1 MQRPPLPTINEERMR
16 LVRLGE
22 IGYGSATISQSC
34 GSITARDQTTSSSV
48 LPDAQSVFRANHSEK
63 GTSASGPPRML
74 RSNYSV
80 DEFADNNAEQM
91 NLQNKFMRTGRQR
104 KKLAARSKGGEF
116 QQKRRKRRVYFCCVT
131 SEIDV
136 EKLHDVFD
144 KRPNKQ
150 WESRMYEDVLHLF
163 HKVDPAVDTHDA
175 YFEGSPD
182 FTEDPLYTARHGVTN
197 QNPLP
202 PQGPKPAPS
211 SSSSSSSAAAA
222 AAAAAVSSLAA
233 SPPLAAS
240 SPLSSAAETASSSSS
255 TTHDVHGT
263 PRDPDAPTAAA
274 GVANDAQD
282 LGSPRGGEGAPV
294 LPPADPQSA
303 AKLWLTGGKEVF
315 IFDFGAIVFWGFHRG
330 EEEELL
336 NEIRFFVV
344 THGGG
349 GLLSHQEFE
358 EGQDDMA
365 FVTSPESAAITIA
378 NDVITLPDD
387 ASAKSRLSVPCP
399 CLCPCL
405 CLYLPFVST
414 RDLPPLFSRCSLFL
428 LSWQVSFAIA
438 QSTVLAIFEARIER
452 KIEDYKYI
460 PETLA
465 ERGKLK
471 LTTKQLG
478 GMIGEVYVI
487 RHDVNLHSEILDT
500 PDFFWKEPAAV
511 EEDYRLTMR
520 YLEMDTRTEIL
531 NKRLDMLREL
541 LGVLQQQHE
550 NGHAMKLEWIVIWLI
565 VVSSVIEAI
574 DIMINLSKK

>member
-1 MQRPPLPTINEERMR
+1 MKSPVIHEERQR
-16 LVRLGE
+16 LRQEV
-22 IGYGSATISQSC
+22 
-34 GSITARDQTTSSSV
+34 
-48 LPDAQSVFRANHSEK
+48 
-63 GTSASGPPRML
+63 SASGTGSASTSTNGSGSGSHDHTEYSRAGYGAVNQPEVRVAPPQPIFRQHSAPISGL
-74 RSNYSV
+74 RSSLRPSLRPNFSV
-80 DEFADNNAEQM
+80 DEFTDNADY
-91 NLQNKFMRTGRQR
+91 LQNKIMRTGRQR

-116 QQKRRKRRVYFCCVT
+116 QQRRKKRRVYFCCVS
-131 SEIDV
+131 SEIDI

-144 KRPNKQ
+144 KRSDNQ

-163 HKVDPAVDTHDA
+163 HNVGNPDPQEST

-182 FTEDPLYTARHGVTN
+182 FNEDPYAPTVEN
-197 QNPLP
+197 QNQPAATTTEGLGGIPLP
-202 PQGPKPAPS
+202 EG
-211 SSSSSSSAAAA
+211 
-222 AAAAAVSSLAA
+222 
-233 SPPLAAS
+233 
-240 SPLSSAAETASSSSS
+240 EGGN
-255 TTHDVHGT
+255 GT
-263 PRDPDAPTAAA
+263 PAAINEPDGSLRPGGTPTVHA
-274 GVANDAQD
+274 V
-282 LGSPRGGEGAPV
+282 
-294 LPPADPQSA
+294 DPQSA
-303 AKLWLTGGKEVF
+303 SRLWLTGGKEVF

-344 THGGG
+344 THGSG

-365 FVTSPESAAITIA
+365 FVTSPDITAVTIA

-387 ASAKSRLSVPCP
+387 ASAKSRLS
-399 CLCPCL
+399 
-405 CLYLPFVST
+405 
-414 RDLPPLFSRCSLFL
+414 
-428 LSWQVSFAIA
+428 VSFAIA

-465 ERGKLK
+465 DRGKLK
-471 LTTKQLG
+471 LSTKQLG

-541 LGVLQQQHE
+541 LQVLQQQHE

-565 VVSSVIEAI
+565 IVSTLVELV
-574 DIMINLSKK
+574 DIVMNAFYDKY